1 MLGSILARIPLEKYS
16 AEEKRQLEQRIEL
29 YLYNMFDDE
38 DETGIEFNYPPDTPP
53 FVPNIKG
60 IKRRYPHKDFC
71 GNLFILNKFRKFL
84 FVAKRINSGTI
95 FLLNFRRFVSW
106 TNT

>member
-1 MLGSILARIPLEKYS
+1 MTKLSVDEIIYTLHINDNILKECIESFAKRNNRAPNHEEMLGAILARIPLEKYS

-38 DETGIEFNYPPDTPP
+38 DESGIEFNYPPDTPP

-60 IKRRYPHKDFC
+60 IKRR
-71 GNLFILNKFRKFL
+71 
-84 FVAKRINSGTI
+84 
-95 FLLNFRRFVSW
+95 
-106 TNT
+106 